1 MPSPYSYYIT
11 WSSTT
16 YKMVLHIHNEDQAIK
31 GLKYELANII
41 NGQLVG
47 IYINGQ
53 LVGIISGQL
62 VGIIS
67 GQY

>member
-1 MPSPYSYYIT
+1 
-11 WSSTT
+11 
-16 YKMVLHIHNEDQAIK
+16 MVLHIHNEDQAIK